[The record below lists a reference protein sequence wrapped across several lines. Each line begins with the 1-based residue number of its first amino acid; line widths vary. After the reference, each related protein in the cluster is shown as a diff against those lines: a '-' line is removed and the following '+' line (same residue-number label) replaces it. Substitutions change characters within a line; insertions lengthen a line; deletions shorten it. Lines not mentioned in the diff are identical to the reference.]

1 MGVAVGTLAAPVMA
15 QAAAELPFGEA
26 RIRHFRAVR
35 LSGEAPL
42 YVTPEIHALL
52 ESTGPRGDLAR
63 HFMRFLKGLGGWD
76 DIRVED
82 VVTPDVRCIDL
93 ELSGLAKPGDGVQ
106 ALVAFRASMNGA
118 IDYAMTLI
126 EEMLIDLDLNVTEVR
141 IHAEGRHAG
150 TLAGIPATGRQI
162 VYDVQTLN
170 QFKGDR
176 MALRWDRSPN
186 LLAAI
191 RDLAPP
197 NQSA

>member
-1 MGVAVGTLAAPVMA
+1 
-15 QAAAELPFGEA
+15 
-26 RIRHFRAVR
+26 
-35 LSGEAPL
+35 
-42 YVTPEIHALL
+42 
-52 ESTGPRGDLAR
+52 
-63 HFMRFLKGLGGWD
+63 MRFLKGLGGWD

-186 LLAAI
+186 LLAGI